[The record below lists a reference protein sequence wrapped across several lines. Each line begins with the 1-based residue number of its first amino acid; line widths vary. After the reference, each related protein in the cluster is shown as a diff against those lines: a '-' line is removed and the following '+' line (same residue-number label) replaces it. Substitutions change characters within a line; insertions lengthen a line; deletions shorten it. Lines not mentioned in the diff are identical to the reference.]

1 MTVLRR
7 PAGFTLMEVLIVVV
21 IMTILATTV
30 IPLFSSSTNDAKAA
44 AVMNNVQ
51 ALRSPIELYRAEHLT
66 TYPTITNN
74 TLPQL
79 TGTTDVNGNIGTGA
93 AFTYGPYVDAVPC
106 NPINGLATIG
116 PVPTPGTPP
125 ATGDGRYGYEYDA
138 TTGNIYPDHIGWTY
152 SP

>member
-1 MTVLRR
+1 MTELRR
-7 PAGFTLMEVLIVVV
+7 RSGFTLIEVLIVVV
-21 IMTILATTV
+21 IMAILAATI
-30 IPLFSSSTNDAKAA
+30 IPLFSSSTNDAKTST
-44 AVMNNVQ
+44 VKVNIH

-93 AFTYGPYVDAVPC
+93 AFTYGPYIDAVPS
-106 NPINGLATIG
+106 NPFNGLATIG

-125 ATGDGRYGYEYDA
+125 ATGDGQYGYQYDV
-138 TTGNIYPDHIGWTY
+138 TTGNIYPDQAGWTY